1 MLIDLIKLARP
12 KDWIKNLFILMPV
25 PFAVASGG
33 QLDPGRFGL
42 GLIGFCL
49 ANSAVYALNDLLD
62 AERDARH
69 PKKKNRPI
77 AAGRISKPVAA
88 VFSIGLVATGAVLE
102 HLTGSGH
109 ALVILLV
116 YYVLNFIYSFGGK
129 HVALLDVFL
138 LSSGFLLRVLL
149 GCALVNVP
157 ASNWLLLCSS
167 ALALFLALA
176 KRLGDLTKGLDQNHR
191 PSLAGYNRS
200 FLDQAM
206 GIMSGVTLIS
216 YALYCLEAEV
226 LLEGREFATMP
237 FVLFGVLEYLRIAH
251 VSEGETGS
259 PVDLLLSSPKILLT
273 GVGWA
278 AATLWSVRSF
288 P

>member
-1 MLIDLIKLARP
+1 MLIDLVKLARP
-12 KDWIKNLFILMPV
+12 KDWVKNAFIFMPL

-33 QLDPGRFGL
+33 QLEPVPFVL
-42 GLIGFCL
+42 GLVGFCL

-77 AAGRISKPVAA
+77 AAGRISKGVAVA
-88 VFSIGLVATGAVLE
+88 FSLGLVTAGAMLE

-116 YYVLNFIYSFGGK
+116 YYALNVLYSFGGK
-129 HVALLDVFL
+129 NVALLDVFL

-149 GCALVNVP
+149 GCALANVP

-176 KRLGDLTKGLDQNHR
+176 KRLGDLAKGLDQGHR
-191 PSLAGYNRS
+191 PSLAGYNRG

-206 GIMSGVTLIS
+206 GIMSGMTLIS
-216 YALYCLEAEV
+216 YALYCLDAEV
-226 LLEGREFATMP
+226 LREGREFATMP

-251 VSEGETGS
+251 VHEGETGS
-259 PVDLLLSSPKILLT
+259 PVDLLLSSPKIIFA

-278 AATLWSVRSF
+278 AATLWSVQPF
-288 P
+288 L

>member
-1 MLIDLIKLARP
+1 MLIDLVKLARP
-12 KDWIKNLFILMPV
+12 KDYFKNAFIFMPL
-25 PFAVASGG
+25 PFAVATG
-33 QLDPGRFGL
+33 GRFEPVSFAL
-42 GLIGFCL
+42 GFFGFCL
-49 ANSAVYALNDLLD
+49 ANSAVYSLNDLLD

-77 AAGRISKPVAA
+77 AAGRVPKPVAA
-88 VFSIGLVATGAVLE
+88 AFSVGLVSAGAVLE
-102 HLTGSGH
+102 HFTGSGQ
-109 ALVILLV
+109 ALGILLV
-116 YYVLNFIYSFGGK
+116 YYALNVLYSFGGK

-149 GCALVNVP
+149 GCALVGVP

-176 KRLGDLTKGLDQNHR
+176 KRLGDLAKGLDEDHR
-191 PSLAGYNRS
+191 PSLAGYSRA

-206 GIMSGVTLIS
+206 GIMSGMTLIS

-226 LLEGREFATMP
+226 LREGREFATMP

-251 VSEGETGS
+251 VREGETAS
-259 PVDLLLSSPKILLT
+259 PVDLLLSSPKILVT
-273 GVGWA
+273 GVGWV
-278 AATLWSVRSF
+278 AATLWSVRPF
-288 P
+288 L

>member
-12 KDWIKNLFILMPV
+12 KDWIKNLFIFMPL

-33 QLDPGRFGL
+33 HFEPGLFAL
-42 GLIGFCL
+42 GLAGFCL

-77 AAGRISKPVAA
+77 AAGRISKGLAA
-88 VFSIGLVATGAVLE
+88 AFSLGLVTVGAVLE
-102 HLTGSGH
+102 HFTGSGQ

-116 YYVLNFIYSFGGK
+116 YYALNVLYSFGGK

-176 KRLGDLTKGLDQNHR
+176 KRLGDLAKGLDHDHR
-191 PSLAGYNRS
+191 PSLAGYTRG

-226 LLEGREFATMP
+226 LREGREFATLP

-251 VSEGETGS
+251 VQEGETGS
-259 PVDLLLSSPKILLT
+259 PVDLFLSSPKFLLT
-273 GVGWA
+273 GIGWA
-278 AATLWSVRSF
+278 AATLWSVRPF
-288 P
+288 F